1 MSDVHVRLHKDI
13 LWLLLDRQPLNSLT
27 TEMLDK
33 LTLALQ
39 QAKKRSPHLIVIT
52 GVGERAFCAGVD
64 LPDDSDKQREDLLR
78 AARNTEI
85 TFDDL
90 HLHTLPTVA
99 LVKGSAFGAGCE
111 LAALCE
117 TIIARDDAE
126 FRLPA
131 VSAKVFPND
140 VSLRLPALIGR
151 ETTTRLM
158 QNGTTLNA
166 HEAQRLGLVDQVLPA
181 RRFVLDTEELL
192 VMLASVNKPS
202 SP

>member
-27 TEMLDK
+27 TEMVDK
-33 LTLALQ
+33 LTASLRKATT
-39 QAKKRSPHLIVIT
+39 RSPRLIVIT
-52 GVGERAFCAGVD
+52 GVGEHAFCAGVD
-64 LPDDSDKQREDLLR
+64 LPDDSNERREELLR
-78 AARNTEI
+78 AARNAEI
-85 TFDDL
+85 AFDEL
-90 HLHTLPTVA
+90 HIHAIPTVA

-111 LAALCE
+111 LAALCD
-117 TIIARDDAE
+117 TVIARDDAE

-131 VSAKVFPND
+131 VSAKVFPNV

-151 ETTTRLM
+151 EPTTRLM

-192 VMLASVNKPS
+192 VMLASVNKP
-202 SP
+202 